1 VNSGIISSST
11 AILDGTSLVNIAVLP
26 AASGDGL
33 LLPARVLI
41 ADRSSVSISAPDF
54 GGVDSCFTHGIHY
67 GSLQL
72 LCVFRVV

>member
-41 ADRSSVSISAPDF
+41 ADRSSVSVSAPVPPPHNEF
-54 GGVDSCFTHGIHY
+54 GRNGEAVREFIVWPT
-67 GSLQL
+67 LRQ
-72 LCVFRVV
+72 